1 MFINELQYERYL
13 LENTLNHHL
22 NKLYARD
29 NPKGILLCQK
39 NKKSFRWQHKY
50 LLDGRPVTVNLRKA
64 DAPLAEKLA
73 VNLYRIVCIQYLQV
87 QIISIDNLIRSRLS
101 GKPLEIN
108 RPTITDKQMNVDK
121 QTKNSMRPGA
131 DRQMGSSRQM
141 GADMQM
147 GAGRQMGADMQMG
160 AGRQM
165 GAARQ
170 MGAGMQMG
178 NGRQMDTGRQMEV
191 AVGSL
196 LAENPLR
203 VLLHK
208 VQNYPRVPADFFH
221 SESPYRTFILSH
233 LWREYA
239 EVIDWY
245 LGDFR
250 QYAEYPEY
258 RQFRIKLGYNVRS
271 KSEVIAANRL
281 HEEGILFHYEEI
293 LVAGD
298 DEFPDF
304 FMMISVVEKYAW
316 EHFGAMDNEKYHS
329 RQRVKIMDYLDHQWF
344 PGINMITTYETKQH
358 PLTEEQVDHQIRWL
372 KIRYRIAFPDL
383 PPDESFNM
391 YDLAGYVK
399 RYRAGQ

>member
-1 MFINELQYERYL
+1 MFIKELQNERTL

-39 NKKSFRWQHKY
+39 NKKYYRWQHKY
-50 LLDGRPVTVNLRKA
+50 LLNGRSVTVDLHKA

-73 VNLYRIVCIQYLQV
+73 INLYRIVCIQYLQL
-87 QIISIDNLIRSRLS
+87 QIISIDNMLLRRLS
-101 GKPLEIN
+101 DKPLEIGRQTN
-108 RPTITDKQMNVDK
+108 AGKSSGAGK
-121 QTKNSMRPGA
+121 QTDTSKSL
-131 DRQMGSSRQM
+131 
-141 GADMQM
+141 
-147 GAGRQMGADMQMG
+147 GAGKQTDTSKSLG
-160 AGRQM
+160 AGK
-165 GAARQ
+165 
-170 MGAGMQMG
+170 
-178 NGRQMDTGRQMEV
+178 QMDTSKSLGVGRHIDTGKQMEV
-191 AVGSL
+191 AGGGL

-203 VLLHK
+203 ELLRK
-208 VQNYPRVPADFFH
+208 VQNCPRVPADFFH
-221 SESPYRTFILSH
+221 IESPYRPFILSH
-233 LWREYA
+233 LWREYTT
-239 EVIDWY
+239 VIDWY
-245 LGDFR
+245 LGDFQ
-250 QYAEYPEY
+250 QYTEHLEY

-304 FMMISVVEKYAW
+304 FMMITVTEKYAW

-372 KIRYRIAFPDL
+372 KSRYRIAFPDL

-399 RYRAGQ
+399 RCRAGQ

>member
-1 MFINELQYERYL
+1 MFIKELQNERTL

-39 NKKSFRWQHKY
+39 NKKYYRWQHKY
-50 LLDGRPVTVNLRKA
+50 LLNGRSVTVDLHKA

-73 VNLYRIVCIQYLQV
+73 INLYRIVCIQYLQL
-87 QIISIDNLIRSRLS
+87 QIISIDNLLLRRLS
-101 GKPLEIN
+101 DKPLEIGRQTN
-108 RPTITDKQMNVDK
+108 AGKSSGAGKQTDTSKSLGAGKQMDTSKSLSAGK
-121 QTKNSMRPGA
+121 QMDTSKSL
-131 DRQMGSSRQM
+131 
-141 GADMQM
+141 
-147 GAGRQMGADMQMG
+147 GAGRH
-160 AGRQM
+160 
-165 GAARQ
+165 
-170 MGAGMQMG
+170 
-178 NGRQMDTGRQMEV
+178 MDTGKQMEV
-191 AVGSL
+191 AGGGL

-203 VLLHK
+203 ELLRK
-208 VQNYPRVPADFFH
+208 VQNCPRVPADFFH
-221 SESPYRTFILSH
+221 IESPYRPFILSH
-233 LWREYA
+233 LWREYTT
-239 EVIDWY
+239 VIDWY

-250 QYAEYPEY
+250 QYTEHLEY

-304 FMMISVVEKYAW
+304 FMMITVTEKYAW

-372 KIRYRIAFPDL
+372 KSRYRIAFPDL

-399 RYRAGQ
+399 RCRAGQ

>member
-1 MFINELQYERYL
+1 MFIKELQNERTL

-39 NKKSFRWQHKY
+39 NKKYYRWQHKY
-50 LLDGRPVTVNLRKA
+50 LLNGRSVTVDLHKA

-73 VNLYRIVCIQYLQV
+73 INLYRIVCIQYLQL
-87 QIISIDNLIRSRLS
+87 QIISIDNMLLRRLS
-101 GKPLEIN
+101 DKPLEIGRQTN
-108 RPTITDKQMNVDK
+108 AGKSSGAGKQTDTSKSLGAGKQMDTSK
-121 QTKNSMRPGA
+121 SL
-131 DRQMGSSRQM
+131 
-141 GADMQM
+141 
-147 GAGRQMGADMQMG
+147 GAGRH
-160 AGRQM
+160 
-165 GAARQ
+165 
-170 MGAGMQMG
+170 
-178 NGRQMDTGRQMEV
+178 MDIGKQMEV
-191 AVGSL
+191 AGGGL

-203 VLLHK
+203 ELLRK
-208 VQNYPRVPADFFH
+208 VQNCPRVPADFFH
-221 SESPYRTFILSH
+221 IESPYRPFILSH
-233 LWREYA
+233 LWREYTT
-239 EVIDWY
+239 VIDWY
-245 LGDFR
+245 LGDFQ
-250 QYAEYPEY
+250 QYTEHLEY

-304 FMMISVVEKYAW
+304 FMMITVTEKYAW

-372 KIRYRIAFPDL
+372 KSRYRIAFPDL

-399 RYRAGQ
+399 RCRAGQYWPAAGF

>member
-1 MFINELQYERYL
+1 MFIKELQNERTL

-39 NKKSFRWQHKY
+39 NKKYYRWQHKY
-50 LLDGRPVTVNLRKA
+50 LLNGRSVTVDLHKA

-73 VNLYRIVCIQYLQV
+73 INLYRIVCIQYLQL
-87 QIISIDNLIRSRLS
+87 QIISIDNMLLRRLS
-101 GKPLEIN
+101 DKPLEIGRQTN
-108 RPTITDKQMNVDK
+108 AGKSSGAGKQTDTSKSLGAGKQTDTSKSLGAGKQMDTSK
-121 QTKNSMRPGA
+121 SL
-131 DRQMGSSRQM
+131 
-141 GADMQM
+141 
-147 GAGRQMGADMQMG
+147 GAGRH
-160 AGRQM
+160 
-165 GAARQ
+165 
-170 MGAGMQMG
+170 
-178 NGRQMDTGRQMEV
+178 MDIGKQMEV
-191 AVGSL
+191 AGGGL

-203 VLLHK
+203 ELLRK
-208 VQNYPRVPADFFH
+208 VQNCPRVPADFFH
-221 SESPYRTFILSH
+221 IESPYRPFILSH
-233 LWREYA
+233 LWREYTT
-239 EVIDWY
+239 VIDWY

-250 QYAEYPEY
+250 QYTEHLEY

-304 FMMISVVEKYAW
+304 FMMITVTEKYAW

-372 KIRYRIAFPDL
+372 KSRYRIAFPDL

-399 RYRAGQ
+399 RCRAGQ

>member
-1 MFINELQYERYL
+1 MFIKELQNERTL

-39 NKKSFRWQHKY
+39 NKKYYRWQRKY
-50 LLDGRPVTVNLRKA
+50 LLNGRSVTVDLHKA

-73 VNLYRIVCIQYLQV
+73 INLYRIVCIQYLQL
-87 QIISIDNLIRSRLS
+87 QIISIDNMLLRRLS
-101 GKPLEIN
+101 DKPLEIGRQTN
-108 RPTITDKQMNVDK
+108 AGKSSGDGKQTDTSKSLGAGKQMDTSK
-121 QTKNSMRPGA
+121 SL
-131 DRQMGSSRQM
+131 
-141 GADMQM
+141 
-147 GAGRQMGADMQMG
+147 GAGRH
-160 AGRQM
+160 
-165 GAARQ
+165 
-170 MGAGMQMG
+170 
-178 NGRQMDTGRQMEV
+178 MDIGKQMEV
-191 AVGSL
+191 AGGGL

-203 VLLHK
+203 ELLRK
-208 VQNYPRVPADFFH
+208 VQNCPRVPADFFH
-221 SESPYRTFILSH
+221 IESPYRPFILSH
-233 LWREYA
+233 LWREYTT
-239 EVIDWY
+239 VIDWY

-250 QYAEYPEY
+250 QYTEHLEY

-304 FMMISVVEKYAW
+304 FMMITVTEKYAW

-372 KIRYRIAFPDL
+372 KSRYRIAFPDL

-399 RYRAGQ
+399 RCRAGQ

>member
-1 MFINELQYERYL
+1 MFIKELQNERTL

-39 NKKSFRWQHKY
+39 NKKYYRWQHKY
-50 LLDGRPVTVNLRKA
+50 FLNGRSVTVDLHKA

-73 VNLYRIVCIQYLQV
+73 INLYRIVCIQYLQL
-87 QIISIDNLIRSRLS
+87 QIISIDNMLLRRLS
-101 GKPLEIN
+101 DKPLEIGRQTN
-108 RPTITDKQMNVDK
+108 AGKSSGAGKQTDTSKSLGAGKQTDTSKSLDAGKQMDTSK
-121 QTKNSMRPGA
+121 SL
-131 DRQMGSSRQM
+131 
-141 GADMQM
+141 
-147 GAGRQMGADMQMG
+147 GAGRH
-160 AGRQM
+160 
-165 GAARQ
+165 
-170 MGAGMQMG
+170 
-178 NGRQMDTGRQMEV
+178 MDTGKQMEV
-191 AVGSL
+191 AGGGL

-203 VLLHK
+203 ELLRK
-208 VQNYPRVPADFFH
+208 VQNCPRVPADFFH
-221 SESPYRTFILSH
+221 IESPYRPFILSH
-233 LWREYA
+233 LWREYTT
-239 EVIDWY
+239 VIDWY

-250 QYAEYPEY
+250 QYTEHLEY

-304 FMMISVVEKYAW
+304 FMMITVAEKYAW

-372 KIRYRIAFPDL
+372 KSRYRIAFPDL

-399 RYRAGQ
+399 RCRAGQ

>member
-1 MFINELQYERYL
+1 MFIKELQNERTL

-39 NKKSFRWQHKY
+39 NKKYYRWQHKY
-50 LLDGRPVTVNLRKA
+50 LLNGRSVTVDLHKA

-73 VNLYRIVCIQYLQV
+73 INLYRIVCIQYLQL
-87 QIISIDNLIRSRLS
+87 QIISIDNMLLRRLS
-101 GKPLEIN
+101 DKPLEIGRQTN
-108 RPTITDKQMNVDK
+108 AGKSSGAGK
-121 QTKNSMRPGA
+121 QTDTSKSSGA
-131 DRQMGSSRQM
+131 GKQTDTSKSL
-141 GADMQM
+141 GAGKQTDTSKSL
-147 GAGRQMGADMQMG
+147 GAGRH
-160 AGRQM
+160 
-165 GAARQ
+165 
-170 MGAGMQMG
+170 
-178 NGRQMDTGRQMEV
+178 MDTGKQMEV
-191 AVGSL
+191 AGGGL

-203 VLLHK
+203 ELLRK
-208 VQNYPRVPADFFH
+208 VQNCPRVPADFFH
-221 SESPYRTFILSH
+221 IESPYRPFILSH
-233 LWREYA
+233 LWREYTT
-239 EVIDWY
+239 VIDWY

-250 QYAEYPEY
+250 QYTEHLEY

-304 FMMISVVEKYAW
+304 FMMITVAEKYAW

-372 KIRYRIAFPDL
+372 KSRYRIAFPDL

-399 RYRAGQ
+399 RCRAGQ

>member
-1 MFINELQYERYL
+1 MFIKELQNERTL

-39 NKKSFRWQHKY
+39 NKKYYRWQHKY
-50 LLDGRPVTVNLRKA
+50 LLNGRSVTVDLHKA

-73 VNLYRIVCIQYLQV
+73 INLYRIVCIQYLQL
-87 QIISIDNLIRSRLS
+87 QIISIDNMLLRRLS
-101 GKPLEIN
+101 DKPLEIGRQTN
-108 RPTITDKQMNVDK
+108 AGKSSGAGK
-121 QTKNSMRPGA
+121 QTDTSKSL
-131 DRQMGSSRQM
+131 
-141 GADMQM
+141 
-147 GAGRQMGADMQMG
+147 GAGKQTDTSKSLG
-160 AGRQM
+160 AGK
-165 GAARQ
+165 
-170 MGAGMQMG
+170 
-178 NGRQMDTGRQMEV
+178 QMDTSKSLGVGRHIDTGKQMEV
-191 AVGSL
+191 AGGGL

-203 VLLHK
+203 ELLRK
-208 VQNYPRVPADFFH
+208 VQNCPRVPADFFH
-221 SESPYRTFILSH
+221 IESPYRPFILSH
-233 LWREYA
+233 LWREYTT
-239 EVIDWY
+239 VIDWY

-250 QYAEYPEY
+250 QYTEHLEY

-304 FMMISVVEKYAW
+304 FMMITVTEKYAW

-372 KIRYRIAFPDL
+372 KSRYRIAFPDL

-399 RYRAGQ
+399 RCRAGQ

>member
-1 MFINELQYERYL
+1 MFIKELQNERTL

-39 NKKSFRWQHKY
+39 NKKYYRWQHKY
-50 LLDGRPVTVNLRKA
+50 LLNGRSVTVDLHKA

-73 VNLYRIVCIQYLQV
+73 INLYRIVCIQYLQL
-87 QIISIDNLIRSRLS
+87 QIISIDNLLLRRLS
-101 GKPLEIN
+101 DKPLEIGRQTN
-108 RPTITDKQMNVDK
+108 AGKSSGAGKQTDTSKSLGAGKQMDTSKSLGAGK
-121 QTKNSMRPGA
+121 QMDTSKSLGA
-131 DRQMGSSRQM
+131 GKQMDTSKSLSAGKQM
-141 GADMQM
+141 DTSKSL
-147 GAGRQMGADMQMG
+147 GAGRH
-160 AGRQM
+160 
-165 GAARQ
+165 
-170 MGAGMQMG
+170 
-178 NGRQMDTGRQMEV
+178 MDTGKQMEV
-191 AVGSL
+191 AGGGL

-203 VLLHK
+203 ELLRK
-208 VQNYPRVPADFFH
+208 VQNCPRVPADFFH
-221 SESPYRTFILSH
+221 IESPYRPFILSH
-233 LWREYA
+233 LWREYTT
-239 EVIDWY
+239 VIDWY

-250 QYAEYPEY
+250 QYTEHLEY

-304 FMMISVVEKYAW
+304 FMMITVTEKYAW

-372 KIRYRIAFPDL
+372 KSRYRIAFPDL

-399 RYRAGQ
+399 RCRAGQ

>member
-1 MFINELQYERYL
+1 MFIKELQNERTL

-39 NKKSFRWQHKY
+39 NKKYYRWQHKY
-50 LLDGRPVTVNLRKA
+50 LLNGRSVTVDLHKA

-73 VNLYRIVCIQYLQV
+73 INLYRIVCIQYLQL
-87 QIISIDNLIRSRLS
+87 QIISIDNMLLRRLS
-101 GKPLEIN
+101 DKPLEIGRQTN
-108 RPTITDKQMNVDK
+108 AGKSSGAGKQTDTSKSLGAGKQMDTSKSLSAGK
-121 QTKNSMRPGA
+121 QMDTSKSL
-131 DRQMGSSRQM
+131 
-141 GADMQM
+141 
-147 GAGRQMGADMQMG
+147 GAGRH
-160 AGRQM
+160 
-165 GAARQ
+165 
-170 MGAGMQMG
+170 
-178 NGRQMDTGRQMEV
+178 MDTGKQMEV
-191 AVGSL
+191 AGGGL

-203 VLLHK
+203 ELLRK
-208 VQNYPRVPADFFH
+208 VQNCPRVPADFFH
-221 SESPYRTFILSH
+221 IESPYRPFILSH
-233 LWREYA
+233 LWREYTT
-239 EVIDWY
+239 VIDWY
-245 LGDFR
+245 LGDFQ
-250 QYAEYPEY
+250 QYTEHLEY

-372 KIRYRIAFPDL
+372 KSRYRIAFPDL

-399 RYRAGQ
+399 RCRAGQ

>member
-39 NKKSFRWQHKY
+39 NKKYYRWQHKY
-50 LLDGRPVTVNLRKA
+50 LFNGRPVTVDLHKA

-73 VNLYRIVCIQYLQV
+73 INLYRLVCIQYLQV
-87 QIISIDNLIRSRLS
+87 QIISIDNMLRSRLF
-101 GKPLEIN
+101 GKPLETN
-108 RPTITDKQMNVDK
+108 RPTITNM
-121 QTKNSMRPGA
+121 PL
-131 DRQMGSSRQM
+131 
-141 GADMQM
+141 
-147 GAGRQMGADMQMG
+147 GAGKQI
-160 AGRQM
+160 
-165 GAARQ
+165 
-170 MGAGMQMG
+170 
-178 NGRQMDTGRQMEV
+178 DTGRQMEV

-271 KSEVIAANRL
+271 KSEVIVANRL

-316 EHFGAMDNEKYHS
+316 EHFGAMDNDKYHS

-358 PLTEEQVDHQIRWL
+358 PLTEERVDHQIRWL
-372 KIRYRIAFPDL
+372 KSRYRIAFPDL

>member
-1 MFINELQYERYL
+1 MFIKELQNERTL

-39 NKKSFRWQHKY
+39 NKKYYRWQHKY
-50 LLDGRPVTVNLRKA
+50 LLNGRSVTVDLHKA

-73 VNLYRIVCIQYLQV
+73 INLYRIVCIQYLQL
-87 QIISIDNLIRSRLS
+87 QIISIDNLLLRRLS
-101 GKPLEIN
+101 DKPLEIGRQTN
-108 RPTITDKQMNVDK
+108 AGKSSGAGKQTDTSKSLGAGKQMDTSKSLGAGK
-121 QTKNSMRPGA
+121 QMDTSKSL
-131 DRQMGSSRQM
+131 
-141 GADMQM
+141 
-147 GAGRQMGADMQMG
+147 GAGRH
-160 AGRQM
+160 
-165 GAARQ
+165 
-170 MGAGMQMG
+170 
-178 NGRQMDTGRQMEV
+178 MDIGKQMEV
-191 AVGSL
+191 AGGGL

-203 VLLHK
+203 ELLRK
-208 VQNYPRVPADFFH
+208 VQNCPRVPADFFH
-221 SESPYRTFILSH
+221 IESPYRPFILSH
-233 LWREYA
+233 LWREYTT
-239 EVIDWY
+239 VIDWY

-250 QYAEYPEY
+250 QYTEHLEY

-304 FMMISVVEKYAW
+304 FMMITVAEKYAW

-399 RYRAGQ
+399 RYRAAQ

>member
-1 MFINELQYERYL
+1 MFIKELQNERTL

-39 NKKSFRWQHKY
+39 NKKYYRWQHKY
-50 LLDGRPVTVNLRKA
+50 LLNGRSVTVDLHKA

-73 VNLYRIVCIQYLQV
+73 INLYRIVCIQYLQL
-87 QIISIDNLIRSRLS
+87 QIISIDNMLLRRLS
-101 GKPLEIN
+101 DKPLEIGRQTN
-108 RPTITDKQMNVDK
+108 AGKSSGAGKQTDTSKSSGAGKQTDTSKSLGAGKQMDTSK
-121 QTKNSMRPGA
+121 SL
-131 DRQMGSSRQM
+131 
-141 GADMQM
+141 
-147 GAGRQMGADMQMG
+147 GAGRH
-160 AGRQM
+160 
-165 GAARQ
+165 
-170 MGAGMQMG
+170 
-178 NGRQMDTGRQMEV
+178 MDIGKQMEV
-191 AVGSL
+191 AGGGL

-203 VLLHK
+203 ELLRK
-208 VQNYPRVPADFFH
+208 VQNCPRVPADFFH
-221 SESPYRTFILSH
+221 IESPYRPFILSH
-233 LWREYA
+233 LWREYTT
-239 EVIDWY
+239 VIDWY

-250 QYAEYPEY
+250 QYTEHLEY

-304 FMMISVVEKYAW
+304 FMMITVTEKYAW

-372 KIRYRIAFPDL
+372 KSRYRIAFPDL

-399 RYRAGQ
+399 RCRAGQ

>member
-1 MFINELQYERYL
+1 MFIKELQNERTL

-39 NKKSFRWQHKY
+39 NKKYYRWQHKY
-50 LLDGRPVTVNLRKA
+50 LLNGRSVTVDLHKA

-73 VNLYRIVCIQYLQV
+73 INLYRIVCIQYLQL
-87 QIISIDNLIRSRLS
+87 QIISIDNMLLRRLS
-101 GKPLEIN
+101 DKPLEIGRQTN
-108 RPTITDKQMNVDK
+108 AGKSSGAGK
-121 QTKNSMRPGA
+121 QTDTSK
-131 DRQMGSSRQM
+131 SS
-141 GADMQM
+141 
-147 GAGRQMGADMQMG
+147 GAGKQTDTSKSLG
-160 AGRQM
+160 AGKQTDTSKSL
-165 GAARQ
+165 
-170 MGAGMQMG
+170 GAGK
-178 NGRQMDTGRQMEV
+178 QMDTSKSLGVGRHIDTGKQMEV
-191 AVGSL
+191 AGGGL

-203 VLLHK
+203 ELLRK
-208 VQNYPRVPADFFH
+208 VQNCPRVPADFFH
-221 SESPYRTFILSH
+221 IESPYRPFILSH
-233 LWREYA
+233 LWREYTT
-239 EVIDWY
+239 VIDWY

-250 QYAEYPEY
+250 QYTEHLEY

-304 FMMISVVEKYAW
+304 FMMITVTEKYAW

-372 KIRYRIAFPDL
+372 KSRYRIAFPDL

-399 RYRAGQ
+399 RCRAGQ

>member
-1 MFINELQYERYL
+1 MFIKELQNERTL

-39 NKKSFRWQHKY
+39 NKKYYRWQHKY
-50 LLDGRPVTVNLRKA
+50 LLNGRSVTVDLHKA

-73 VNLYRIVCIQYLQV
+73 INLYRIVCIQYLQL
-87 QIISIDNLIRSRLS
+87 QIISIDNLLLRRLS
-101 GKPLEIN
+101 DKPLEIGRQTN
-108 RPTITDKQMNVDK
+108 AGKSSGAGKQTDTSKSLGAGKQMDTSKSLGAGK
-121 QTKNSMRPGA
+121 QMDTSKSL
-131 DRQMGSSRQM
+131 
-141 GADMQM
+141 
-147 GAGRQMGADMQMG
+147 GAGRH
-160 AGRQM
+160 
-165 GAARQ
+165 
-170 MGAGMQMG
+170 
-178 NGRQMDTGRQMEV
+178 MDIGKQMEV
-191 AVGSL
+191 AGGGL

-203 VLLHK
+203 ELLRK
-208 VQNYPRVPADFFH
+208 VQNCPRVPADFFH
-221 SESPYRTFILSH
+221 IESPYRPFILSH
-233 LWREYA
+233 LWREYTT
-239 EVIDWY
+239 VIDWY

-250 QYAEYPEY
+250 QYTEHLEY

-304 FMMISVVEKYAW
+304 FMMITVTEKYAW

-399 RYRAGQ
+399 RCRAGQ

>member
-1 MFINELQYERYL
+1 MFIKELQNERTL

-39 NKKSFRWQHKY
+39 NKKYYRWQHKY
-50 LLDGRPVTVNLRKA
+50 LLNGRSVTVDLHKA

-73 VNLYRIVCIQYLQV
+73 INLYRIVCIQYLQL
-87 QIISIDNLIRSRLS
+87 QIISIDNMLLRRLS
-101 GKPLEIN
+101 DKPLEIGRQTN
-108 RPTITDKQMNVDK
+108 AGKSSGAGK
-121 QTKNSMRPGA
+121 QTDTSKSLGA
-131 DRQMGSSRQM
+131 GKQTDTSKSL
-141 GADMQM
+141 GAGKQTDTSKSL
-147 GAGRQMGADMQMG
+147 GAGRH
-160 AGRQM
+160 
-165 GAARQ
+165 
-170 MGAGMQMG
+170 
-178 NGRQMDTGRQMEV
+178 MDIGKQMEV
-191 AVGSL
+191 AGGGL

-203 VLLHK
+203 ELLRK
-208 VQNYPRVPADFFH
+208 VQNCPRVPADFFH
-221 SESPYRTFILSH
+221 IESPYRPFILSH
-233 LWREYA
+233 LWREYTT
-239 EVIDWY
+239 VIDWY

-250 QYAEYPEY
+250 QYTEHLEY

-304 FMMISVVEKYAW
+304 FMMITVTEKYAW

-372 KIRYRIAFPDL
+372 KSRYRIAFPDL

-399 RYRAGQ
+399 RCRAGQ

>member
-1 MFINELQYERYL
+1 MFIKELQNERTL

-39 NKKSFRWQHKY
+39 NKKYYRWQHKY
-50 LLDGRPVTVNLRKA
+50 LLNGRSVTVDLHKA

-73 VNLYRIVCIQYLQV
+73 INLYRIVCIQYLQL
-87 QIISIDNLIRSRLS
+87 QIISIDNMLLRRLS
-101 GKPLEIN
+101 DKPLEIGRQTN
-108 RPTITDKQMNVDK
+108 AGKSSGAGKQTDTSKSLGAGKQTDTSKSLGAGKQMDTSKSLSAGK
-121 QTKNSMRPGA
+121 QMDTSKSL
-131 DRQMGSSRQM
+131 
-141 GADMQM
+141 
-147 GAGRQMGADMQMG
+147 GAGRH
-160 AGRQM
+160 
-165 GAARQ
+165 
-170 MGAGMQMG
+170 
-178 NGRQMDTGRQMEV
+178 MDIGKQMEV
-191 AVGSL
+191 AGGGL

-203 VLLHK
+203 ELLRK
-208 VQNYPRVPADFFH
+208 VQNCPRVPADFFH
-221 SESPYRTFILSH
+221 IESPYRPFILSH
-233 LWREYA
+233 LWREYTT
-239 EVIDWY
+239 VIDWY

-250 QYAEYPEY
+250 QYTEHLEY

-372 KIRYRIAFPDL
+372 KSRYRIAFPDL

-399 RYRAGQ
+399 RCRAGQ